1 MTLPHQTNRDVN
13 IHVDGDSGN
22 GEDTCKK
29 LVGTNYDGVARYDG
43 VASYVTSALNI
54 DVQELSHLPHRNV
67 SFYV

>member
-43 VASYVTSALNI
+43 VASYVTSAL
-54 DVQELSHLPHRNV
+54 
-67 SFYV
+67 